1 MADADV
7 QRIAAHRPPPPTA
20 ATGSDR
26 DEVQLDE
33 STFAWRDASAF
44 AAGAPGTIDTRL
56 RSSACSATFRRII
69 AVSPAVTRSIMV
81 TPAAVSLDAAAS
93 SAIAADPVPPVVR
106 ASKPA
111 FGILGAISGAHM
123 VNDMMQSLILAMYPI
138 LKGEFSLSF
147 GQVGL
152 ITLTY
157 QLTASL
163 LQPVVGLY
171 TDRRPQPYSLPFG
184 MASTLIGLLLLA
196 FAPSFAVVL
205 LAAAFV
211 GIGSS
216 VFHPE
221 SSRIARLASGGR
233 HGLAQSV
240 FQVGGNTGTAIGPLL
255 AAAVIVPFGQRS
267 AAWFC
272 LAALLG
278 IVLLLQVSRWY
289 STHHVARGR
298 KASSA
303 VSPYSRRVVIGAVA
317 VLLVLIFSKYFYV
330 AGLSS
335 FYTFYL
341 IDRFSLSVQDAQLHL
356 FFFLF
361 ASAVGTVLGGPVGDR
376 IGRKPVIWV
385 SILGVAPFAL
395 LLPHADL
402 FWTTTLTVI
411 IGLVLSS
418 AFSAILV
425 YAQELMPGKVGMVSG
440 LFFGFAFGMGGLGA
454 AVLGMLADKTSIAFV
469 YDTIAWLPLL
479 GLVAALL
486 PKGARRA

>member
-1 MADADV
+1 M
-7 QRIAAHRPPPPTA
+7 T
-20 ATGSDR
+20 TS
-26 DEVQLDE
+26 
-33 STFAWRDASAF
+33 
-44 AAGAPGTIDTRL
+44 
-56 RSSACSATFRRII
+56 
-69 AVSPAVTRSIMV
+69 
-81 TPAAVSLDAAAS
+81 AAAS
-93 SAIAADPVPPVVR
+93 LEPSGTTSSAASGHAAAPQKAR
-106 ASKPA
+106 PA
-111 FGILGAISGAHM
+111 FGILGAISGSHM
-123 VNDMMQSLILAMYPI
+123 INDMMQSLILAMYPL

-147 GQVGL
+147 AQIGL

-163 LQPVVGLY
+163 LQPLVGLF
-171 TDRRPQPYSLPFG
+171 TDRRPQPYSLPIG
-184 MASTLIGLLLLA
+184 MTSTLVGLMLLA
-196 FAPSFAVVL
+196 FAPSFGFVL

-216 VFHPE
+216 IFHPE
-221 SSRIARLASGGR
+221 SSRIARLASGGQ

-267 AAWFC
+267 VAWFG

-278 IVLLLQVSRWY
+278 IGLLLQVSRWY
-289 STHHVARGR
+289 AAHHIATAGR
-298 KASSA
+298 KKPTAA
-303 VSPYSRRVVIGAVA
+303 APYPRKVVIGAIA

-341 IDRFSLSVQDAQLHL
+341 MDRFGLTVQSAQLHL

-361 ASAVGTVLGGPVGDR
+361 ASALGTVLGGPIGDR

-402 FWTTTLTVI
+402 FWTTALTVV

-425 YAQELMPGKVGMVSG
+425 YAQELVPGKVGMVSG
-440 LFFGFAFGMGGLGA
+440 MFFGFAFGMGGLGA
-454 AVLGMLADKTSIAFV
+454 AVLGLLADRTSIAFV
-469 YDTIAWLPLL
+469 YQAIAYLPLL
-479 GLVAALL
+479 GVVAAFL
-486 PKGARRA
+486 PKNRR

>member
-1 MADADV
+1 MTTS
-7 QRIAAHRPPPPTA
+7 TA
-20 ATGSDR
+20 A
-26 DEVQLDE
+26 
-33 STFAWRDASAF
+33 A
-44 AAGAPGTIDTRL
+44 IDPR
-56 RSSACSATFRRII
+56 AT
-69 AVSPAVTRSIMV
+69 VPAR
-81 TPAAVSLDAAAS
+81 
-93 SAIAADPVPPVVR
+93 VPPKAR
-106 ASKPA
+106 PA
-111 FGILGAISGAHM
+111 YGILAGLSTSHM

-138 LKGEFSLSF
+138 LKGEFALSF
-147 GQVGL
+147 AQIGL

-163 LQPVVGLY
+163 LQPLVGLV
-171 TDRRPQPYSLPFG
+171 TDRRPQPYSLPVG
-184 MASTLIGLLLLA
+184 MFSTLIGLLLLA
-196 FAPSFAVVL
+196 WAPSFGFVL

-216 VFHPE
+216 IFHPE
-221 SSRIARLASGGR
+221 SSRIARLASGGQ
-233 HGLAQSV
+233 HGFAQSV
-240 FQVGGNTGTAIGPLL
+240 FQVGGNMGTAIGPLL

-267 AAWFC
+267 VAWFG

-278 IVLLLQVSRWY
+278 MGLLLQVSRWY
-289 STHHVARGR
+289 ATHHVAAAGR
-298 KASSA
+298 KATAA
-303 VSPYSRRVVIGAVA
+303 VAPYPRQVVMGAIA

-330 AGLSS
+330 AGISS

-341 IDRFSLSVQDAQLHL
+341 MERFGLSVQSAQLHL

-361 ASAVGTVLGGPVGDR
+361 ASAVGTVLGGPIGDR

-402 FWTTTLTVI
+402 FWTTTLTIV

-454 AVLGMLADKTSIAFV
+454 AVLGLFADHTSIATV
-469 YDTIAWLPLL
+469 YQGIAYLPLL
-479 GLVAALL
+479 GVVAALL
-486 PKGARRA
+486 PRGVKKG